1 MDQALCQQA
10 APEFGRR
17 GERVP
22 VVQQMTS
29 ADCGAACLTMVLN
42 HFQYPI
48 SLAETRRRVGAG
60 RDGVN
65 AERLKKAAQH
75 LGLRVKAY
83 SVQHLADLAYLASP
97 AIIHWRFN
105 HFVVLEHWSPDGAV
119 VVDPARGRCTLDRQT
134 FARDF
139 TGLALT
145 FEPGLDFPPVADT
158 LPPPTR
164 SRLLPAGLDLP
175 RVWPVLGQ
183 VVAASLALQVLGLAP
198 ALFTQ
203 IMVDHVLPFRLENLM
218 GVVLI
223 AMLLVGL
230 AQSLLIYLRQGL
242 LIFLQARLDGA
253 LMKGFFE
260 HLLRLPFAF
269 FETRTTGDLLM
280 RLAGNSIIRE
290 TLTTQL
296 LSAVMD
302 GGLVLVSLALL
313 YAVSPLF
320 AGAALVLGLAQVGLV
335 MLSFRR
341 VHLLMQN
348 HLHAQAEE
356 QGYLVE
362 ALKGVALVKAAGGE
376 HAVFDHW
383 SNLFTRQLNLAIERQ
398 QVLLLVNVG
407 LALLRVA
414 APLLLLWLG
423 VDLVLDQQLSLGTM
437 LAAVGIAAVFLAPLQ
452 SLVGNAQQL
461 QLVGSYVE
469 RIRDVLDAEPEQRG
483 KRGEPM
489 PALRGRI
496 RVRDLSFRYSP
507 DGPWVLRDIQCHIEP
522 GAKVALVGRTG
533 SGKSTLLHLLLGLY
547 RADQGSIRYDGVDLV
562 DADLRGLREQVG
574 VVLQESHLFRGTIRQ
589 NIAFHQND
597 LDDAA
602 IIAAARM
609 AAIHDEIEALPMGYD
624 TVLSDGGGGLSG
636 GQRQRLALA
645 RALVRRPPILFLD
658 EATSHLDAATEQQV
672 ERCLAALS
680 CTRVVVAHRLSTV
693 RDADLILVLDQGRIV
708 AQGRHQQLMRRDG
721 VYRDLVRCH
730 LRGG

>member
-1 MDQALCQQA
+1 MDQALFQQA
-10 APEFGRR
+10 VPEFGCRD
-17 GERVP
+17 ERVP

-29 ADCGAACLTMVLN
+29 SDCGAACLTMVLN
-42 HFQYPI
+42 HYQHPI
-48 SLAETRRRVGAG
+48 SLAETRRHVGVG
-60 RDGVN
+60 RDGVS

-83 SVQHLADLAYLASP
+83 SVQNLADLAYLAAP

-105 HFVVLEHWSPDGAV
+105 HFVVLEHWSSDGAV

-145 FEPGLDFPPVADT
+145 FEPGLDFPPALAAV
-158 LPPPTR
+158 PQSR
-164 SRLLPAGLDLP
+164 RRLLPAGFVLP
-175 RVWPVLGQ
+175 RVWPVLAQ
-183 VVAASLALQVLGLAP
+183 VVVASLVLQVLGLAP
-198 ALFTQ
+198 ALFTKV
-203 IMVDHVLPFRLENLM
+203 MVDHVVPFRLDNLM
-218 GVVLI
+218 GVVLT

-230 AQSLLIYLRQGL
+230 AQSVLIYLRQGL

-280 RLAGNSIIRE
+280 RLAGNAVIRE

-320 AGAALVLGLAQVGLV
+320 AGAALLLGLAQVGLV
-335 MLSFRR
+335 LLSFRR
-341 VHLLMQN
+341 VHQLMQN

-423 VDLVLDQQLSLGTM
+423 VDLVLQEQLSLGTM
-437 LAAVGIAAVFLAPLQ
+437 LAAIGIAAVFLAPLQ
-452 SLVGNAQQL
+452 SLVSNAQQL
-461 QLVGSYVE
+461 QLVGSYIE
-469 RIRDVLDAEPEQRG
+469 RIRDVLDAEPEQPER
-483 KRGEPM
+483 RNEPK

-507 DGPWVLRDIQCHIEP
+507 DGPWVLRDINCHIEP

-547 RADQGSIRYDGVDLV
+547 RADQGAILYDGVELA
-562 DADLRGLREQVG
+562 DANLRGLREQVG
-574 VVLQESHLFRGTIRQ
+574 VVLQEAHLFRGTIRQ
-589 NIAFHQND
+589 NIAFHQQD
-597 LDDAA
+597 LDDAS
-602 IIAAARM
+602 IIAAAGM
-609 AAIHDEIEALPMGYD
+609 AAIHEEIEALPMGYD

-658 EATSHLDAATEQQV
+658 EATSHLDVATEQQV

-693 RDADLILVLDQGRIV
+693 RDADLILVLDQGRLV
-708 AQGRHQQLMRRDG
+708 AQGHHQQLMRQDG
-721 VYRDLVRCH
+721 LYRDLVRCH